1 MTCVFYSNKYNSYI
15 VVHLEHNPLLE
26 MLGAG
31 MAATLLIGP
40 YFSYRP
46 VNTTSYAEMLEVWLI
61 M

>member
-1 MTCVFYSNKYNSYI
+1 MCFMWTSIINISED
-15 VVHLEHNPLLE
+15 LEHNPLLV

-31 MAATLLIGP
+31 MAATVLIGP
-40 YFSYRP
+40 YFFYRP